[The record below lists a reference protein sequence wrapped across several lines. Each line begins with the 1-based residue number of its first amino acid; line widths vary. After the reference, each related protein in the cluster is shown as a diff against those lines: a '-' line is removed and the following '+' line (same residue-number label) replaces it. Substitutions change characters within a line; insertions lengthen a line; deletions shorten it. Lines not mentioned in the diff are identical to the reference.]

1 LCRHGKKQSGDH
13 TAISHWSLELLARQ
27 ASTLLSDGRVFTIGG
42 SWNGGIFIK
51 NGEIWSQNGN
61 WTLLPGC
68 PVRCFHIQHLT
79 AGAASATRPLSVVST
94 P

>member
-1 LCRHGKKQSGDH
+1 MV
-13 TAISHWSLELLARQ
+13 TAKLAAQ

-51 NGEIWSQNGN
+51 NGEIWSESGN

-68 PVRCFHIQHLT
+68 PVRSFLIQHLT
-79 AGAASATRPLSVVST
+79 PEAVSSNDRSCRSRVPVLAVQT
-94 P
+94 TAI